1 MTHALITF
9 LGRTPR
15 DPKTQGYRVTTYQ
28 FPDGTLEEAAVLGW
42 NLAKR
47 LKPNRV
53 IILGTSGSM
62 WDFLAESAGI
72 ESKPDLE
79 KDWEA
84 LMEAVENQAVSDEHL
99 QKIKLLIA
107 NHLNIETQ
115 LCLIPKGLTE
125 AEQLNVLDI
134 MAEATKDVDELSLDV
149 SHAFR
154 HLPMIAIVAACYL
167 QSIRDVQFK
176 SLWYG
181 FYDPDTNTG
190 TVYDLEGLLHL
201 FEWVRALSQFEHT
214 GDYGVLADL
223 LQRANPCL
231 EDPTR
236 KAAFFER
243 TTRESLAKNEIA
255 KIVTALEAT
264 PLTGVAGLFQ
274 PALQDRLKWSEN
286 ETPQRRQ
293 KQLAMDYLER
303 RDYLRAALYAQEAFV
318 TFLVSRAGGNP
329 ALYSDRQ
336 AQASLSDRGLRN
348 ALAHGTE
355 PTTKKVKQL
364 QEQYKNLRELRNA
377 LAHGTEPTTEKVKQM
392 MKDEVKLRE
401 QINQFLKN
409 W

>member
-15 DPKTQGYRVTTYQ
+15 DQTQGYRETTYK
-28 FPDGTLEEAAVLGW
+28 FLDDTSETTAILGW

-47 LKPNRV
+47 LRPDRV

-62 WDFLAESAGI
+62 WDFLAESAEI

-84 LMEAVENQAVSDEHL
+84 LMEAVENQAVLAEHL

-115 LCLIPKGLTE
+115 LYLIPKESTE
-125 AEQLNVLDI
+125 ADQLKVLEI
-134 MAEATKDVDELSLDV
+134 MAEATEGVDELSLDV

-167 QSIRDVQFK
+167 QSIRNVQLK

-181 FYDPDTNTG
+181 FYDPDTDTG
-190 TVYDLEGLLHL
+190 TVYDLKGLLHL

-223 LQRANPCL
+223 LQGANPCL
-231 EDPTR
+231 ESPTR

-243 TTRESLAKNEIA
+243 TTRESLAKNEID
-255 KIVTALEAT
+255 KIVSALKAA
-264 PLTGVAGLFQ
+264 PRTGVAGLFQ
-274 PALQDRLKWSEN
+274 PASSRPLGME
-286 ETPQRRQ
+286 Q
-293 KQLAMDYLER
+293 K
-303 RDYLRAALYAQEAFV
+303 
-318 TFLVSRAGGNP
+318 
-329 ALYSDRQ
+329 
-336 AQASLSDRGLRN
+336 
-348 ALAHGTE
+348 
-355 PTTKKVKQL
+355 
-364 QEQYKNLRELRNA
+364 
-377 LAHGTEPTTEKVKQM
+377 
-392 MKDEVKLRE
+392 
-401 QINQFLKN
+401 
-409 W
+409 

>member
-15 DPKTQGYRVTTYQ
+15 EQGQGYRETTYE
-28 FPDGTLEEAAVLGW
+28 FPDGCKATTAVLGW

-47 LKPNRV
+47 LKPDRV

-72 ESKPDLE
+72 EEEEVWVELTQ
-79 KDWEA
+79 
-84 LMEAVENQAVSDEHL
+84 AVENQTVSDSLL
-99 QKIKLLIA
+99 QKIKLLIEE
-107 NHLNIETQ
+107 HLGIKTQ

-134 MAEATKDVDELSLDV
+134 MAQATEGVDELSLDV

-154 HLPMIAIVAACYL
+154 HLPMIAIVAASYL

-181 FYDPDTNTG
+181 FYDPDTKIG
-190 TVYDLEGLLHL
+190 TVYDLKGLLHL

-214 GDYGVLADL
+214 GDYGALADL
-223 LQRANPCL
+223 LPTTHSCL
-231 EDPTR
+231 ADPMH

-243 TTRESLAKNEIA
+243 TTRESRAKEEID
-255 KIVTALEAT
+255 KIGTALAAT

-274 PALQDRLKWSEN
+274 PALQDRLKWSDY

-293 KQLAMDYLER
+293 KQLAMDYLKR

-318 TFLVSRAGGNP
+318 TFLVDFEGKDPES
-329 ALYSDRQ
+329 YSDRLQ
-336 AQASLSDRGLRN
+336 VRENYERKKLKKKRPSKLYWNLRDLRN

-355 PTTKKVKQL
+355 PTSDEIKL
-364 QEQYKNLRELRNA
+364 
-377 LAHGTEPTTEKVKQM
+377 M
-392 MKDEVKLRE
+392 MKDEAQLRN
-401 QINQFLKN
+401 QIKQFLDS

>member
-15 DPKTQGYRVTTYQ
+15 DPQTQGYRETTYK
-28 FPDGTLEEAAVLGW
+28 FPDGTSETTAVLGW
-42 NLAKR
+42 NLAQR
-47 LKPNRV
+47 LRPNRV

-72 ESKPDLE
+72 EKTKSLLDVWYELTQ
-79 KDWEA
+79 
-84 LMEAVENQAVSDEHL
+84 AVENQKVSDELL
-99 QKIKLLIA
+99 QQIKRLIT
-107 NHLNIETQ
+107 NHLKIETQ

-125 AEQLNVLDI
+125 AEQLKVLDI
-134 MAEATKDVDELSLDV
+134 MAGATKDVDELSLDV

-154 HLPMIAIVAACYL
+154 HLPMIAIVAASYL
-167 QSIRDVQFK
+167 QSIRNIQFK

-190 TVYDLEGLLHL
+190 TVYDLKGLLHL

-214 GDYGVLADL
+214 GDYGVFADL
-223 LQRANPCL
+223 LPHALATPM
-231 EDPTR
+231 R

-243 TTRESLAKNEIA
+243 TTQEPFAYEEINA
-255 KIVTALEAT
+255 ILTALKVT

-274 PALQDRLKWSEN
+274 PALQDRLQWSEKKK
-286 ETPQRRQ
+286 PQRRQ
-293 KQLAMDYLER
+293 KQLAMDYLKR

-318 TFLVSRAGGNP
+318 TFLVSFEGKDP

-336 AQASLSDRGLRN
+336 KVRENYERNKLSKQPSRLYWNLRELRN

-355 PTTKKVKQL
+355 PTTKKVKQ
-364 QEQYKNLRELRNA
+364 
-377 LAHGTEPTTEKVKQM
+377 M
-392 MKDEVKLRE
+392 MKDEAKLRE
-401 QINQFLKN
+401 QIEKFLN
-409 W
+409 SW

>member
-9 LGRTPR
+9 LGRTAR
-15 DPKTQGYRVTTYQ
+15 DKTEGYRETTYQ
-28 FPDGTLEEAAVLGW
+28 FPDGTSEETAVLGW
-42 NLAKR
+42 NLAER
-47 LKPNRV
+47 LEPDLV

-72 ESKPDLE
+72 EETESLLE
-79 KDWEA
+79 VWVE
-84 LMEAVENQAVSDEHL
+84 LTQAVGDQTVSDEHL
-99 QKIKLLIA
+99 QQIKPLIT

-125 AEQLNVLDI
+125 AEQLNVLEI
-134 MAEATKDVDELSLDV
+134 MGEATEGVDELSLDV

-190 TVYDLEGLLHL
+190 TVYDLKGLLHL

-214 GDYGVLADL
+214 GDYGVFADL
-223 LQRANPCL
+223 LPHALANPM
-231 EDPTR
+231 R

-243 TTRESLAKNEIA
+243 TTQDPFAKKEIDA
-255 KIVTALEAT
+255 IVTTLEAAS
-264 PLTGVAGLFQ
+264 LKGVAGLFQ
-274 PALQDRLKWSEN
+274 PALQDRLEWSKN

-293 KQLAMDYLER
+293 KQLAMDYLGR

-318 TFLVSRAGGNP
+318 TFLVSCEGGDP
-329 ALYSDRQ
+329 ALYSARKTAREDYEKDGMTNWYR
-336 AQASLSDRGLRN
+336 
-348 ALAHGTE
+348 
-355 PTTKKVKQL
+355 
-364 QEQYKNLRELRNA
+364 NLRDLRNA
-377 LAHGTEPTTEKVKQM
+377 LAHGTEPTTEKVKPM
-392 MKDEVKLRE
+392 MKDEAKLRE
-401 QINQFLKN
+401 QIKQFLDN

>member
-1 MTHALITF
+1 MPHALITF

-15 DPKTQGYRVTTYQ
+15 DPTTQGYRETTYQ
-28 FPDGTLEEAAVLGW
+28 FPDGTSEETAVLGW

-47 LKPNRV
+47 LKPDLV

-79 KDWEA
+79 KAWED
-84 LMEAVENQAVSDEHL
+84 LMVAVEDQAVSDEHL
-99 QKIKLLIA
+99 QAIKPVIEE
-107 NHLNIETQ
+107 HLGIETQ
-115 LCLIPKGLTE
+115 LLLIPKGLTE
-125 AEQLNVLDI
+125 AEQLNVLNI
-134 MAEATKDVDELSLDV
+134 MAKATEGINELSLDV

-167 QSIRDVQFK
+167 QSIRNIQLK

-190 TVYDLEGLLHL
+190 TVYDLKGLLHL

-214 GDYGVLADL
+214 GDYGVFADL
-223 LQRANPCL
+223 LPHALAVPMH
-231 EDPTR
+231 

-243 TTRESLAKNEIA
+243 TTQEPFAKKEIDA
-255 KIVTALEAT
+255 IGTSLEAT
-264 PLTGVAGLFQ
+264 PLTGVASLFQ
-274 PALQDRLKWSEN
+274 PALQDRLKWSKN

-318 TFLVSRAGGNP
+318 TFLVSCSKKDP
-329 ALYSDRQ
+329 TSYDDRKE
-336 AQASLSDRGLRN
+336 AREKYEKSKN
-348 ALAHGTE
+348 
-355 PTTKKVKQL
+355 KKGRPS
-364 QEQYKNLRELRNA
+364 ESYWNLRELRNA
-377 LAHGTEPTTEKVKQM
+377 LAHGTEPNKKVKQM
-392 MKDEVKLRE
+392 MKDEAKLRE
-401 QINQFLKN
+401 QIKQFLN
-409 W
+409 SW

>member
-15 DPKTQGYRVTTYQ
+15 DPTTQGYRETTYQ
-28 FPDGTLEEAAVLGW
+28 FPDGTLEETAVLGW

-47 LKPNRV
+47 LKPKPDLV

-62 WDFLAESAGI
+62 WDFLAESAGVGNV
-72 ESKPDLE
+72 KL
-79 KDWEA
+79 WEE
-84 LMEAVENQAVSDEHL
+84 LTQAVEDQTVSDALLQQIKPLIEKHL
-99 QKIKLLIA
+99 SIK
-107 NHLNIETQ
+107 TQ
-115 LCLIPKGLTE
+115 LRLIPKGLTE

-134 MAEATKDVDELSLDV
+134 MAEATKDVNELSLDV

-167 QSIRDVQFK
+167 QSIRNVQLK

-181 FYDPDTNTG
+181 FYDPDTDTG
-190 TVYDLEGLLHL
+190 TVYDLKGLLHL

-223 LQRANPCL
+223 LQKANPCL

-243 TTRESLAKNEIA
+243 TTRESFAKNEID
-255 KIVTALEAT
+255 KIVTALAAT

-274 PALQDRLKWSEN
+274 PTLQDHLKWSKKS
-286 ETPQRRQ
+286 TPQRRQ
-293 KQLAMDYLER
+293 KQLALDYLER
-303 RDYLRAALYAQEAFV
+303 RDYLRAAIYAQEAFV
-318 TFLVSRAGGNP
+318 TFLVSCAEGDP
-329 ALYSDRQ
+329 DSYSDREE
-336 AQASLSDRGLRN
+336 ARKDTKNILSKSCRNHAELHREYRKLSALRN

-355 PTTKKVKQL
+355 HKVKP
-364 QEQYKNLRELRNA
+364 K
-377 LAHGTEPTTEKVKQM
+377 
-392 MKDEVKLRE
+392 MKDEAELRK
-401 QINQFLKN
+401 QIEQFLTS

>member
-15 DPKTQGYRVTTYQ
+15 DPQTHGYRVTTYQ
-28 FPDGTLEEAAVLGW
+28 FPDRTSETTAVVGW
-42 NLAKR
+42 NLAQR
-47 LKPNRV
+47 LRPDRV

-72 ESKPDLE
+72 EKTESLLDVWE
-79 KDWEA
+79 K
-84 LMEAVENQAVSDEHL
+84 LTQAVEDQTVSDALL
-99 QKIKLLIA
+99 QKIKPLITD
-107 NHLNIETQ
+107 HLEIETQ
-115 LCLIPKGLTE
+115 LCLIPKGVIE
-125 AEQLNVLDI
+125 AEQLKVLDI
-134 MAEATKDVDELSLDV
+134 MAGATKDINELSLDV

-154 HLPMIAIVAACYL
+154 HLPMIAIVAASYL
-167 QSIRDVQFK
+167 QSIRNIQFK

-190 TVYDLEGLLHL
+190 TVYDLKGLLHL

-223 LQRANPCL
+223 LQKVNPCL

-243 TTRESLAKNEIA
+243 TTRESLAKNEIDE
-255 KIVTALEAT
+255 IVAALEAT
-264 PLTGVAGLFQ
+264 PLTGIAGLFQ
-274 PALQDRLKWSEN
+274 PALQDRLKWSEK

-318 TFLVSRAGGNP
+318 TFRVSCAGGNP

-336 AQASLSDRGLRN
+336 TAREDYEKNKMSKLYRNLRDLRN

-355 PTTKKVKQL
+355 PTTKKVKQ
-364 QEQYKNLRELRNA
+364 
-377 LAHGTEPTTEKVKQM
+377 M
-392 MKDEVKLRE
+392 MKEEAKLRA
-401 QINQFLKN
+401 QIKQFLN
-409 W
+409 SW

>member
-15 DPKTQGYRVTTYQ
+15 DPTTQGYRETTYQ
-28 FPDGTLEEAAVLGW
+28 FPDRTLEETAVLGW

-47 LKPNRV
+47 LEPDLV

-72 ESKPDLE
+72 GNVKL
-79 KDWEA
+79 WEE
-84 LMEAVENQAVSDEHL
+84 LTQAVEDQTVSDALL
-99 QKIKLLIA
+99 QQIKPLIE
-107 NHLNIETQ
+107 NHLGIKTQ
-115 LCLIPKGLTE
+115 LRLIPKGLKE
-125 AEQLNVLDI
+125 AEQLEVLDI
-134 MAEATKDVDELSLDV
+134 MAEATKDVNELSLDV

-190 TVYDLEGLLHL
+190 TVYDLKGLLHL

-243 TTRESLAKNEIA
+243 ITRESLAKNEID

-318 TFLVSRAGGNP
+318 TFLVSYAKKDP
-329 ALYSDRQ
+329 TSYDDR
-336 AQASLSDRGLRN
+336 
-348 ALAHGTE
+348 
-355 PTTKKVKQL
+355 KKAREKYEKGQH
-364 QEQYKNLRELRNA
+364 EKGRPSKSYWNLRELRNA
-377 LAHGTEPTTEKVKQM
+377 LAHGTEPTTPRVKQM
-392 MKDEVKLRE
+392 MEDEAELRH
-401 QINQFLKN
+401 QIKQFLDS